1 MFPLTS
7 LVVGRLRNT
16 DGLGWQRSSLT
27 MPGLTTNISCG
38 LLSIF
43 AVTLIVPSR
52 FCGGSLISETFVL
65 TAAHCVDGASYFD
78 IMLGAHNIRASNEP
92 NRCPDLSTC
101 LLFYFSTFTWHVYV
115 SRVEIS
121 SYNGWTHPLWN
132 PNTLSDDIALIELPT
147 PAPINGYISP
157 GELFKHLPSYIC
169 QLLS

>member
-92 NRCPDLSTC
+92 NRCPDLSFV
-101 LLFYFSTFTWHVYV
+101 LLLDIHLTRLCFQGWNQFLQRMASPFVEPEHSFRWHRSHRTSYASSNQRLHFTRW
-115 SRVEIS
+115 
-121 SYNGWTHPLWN
+121 
-132 PNTLSDDIALIELPT
+132 A
-147 PAPINGYISP
+147 
-157 GELFKHLPSYIC
+157 F
-169 QLLS
+169 

>member
-1 MFPLTS
+1 MLWCWQIIFLPRVPIMFPLTS

-92 NRCPDLSTC
+92 NRCPHLSPFLVFCFTSRHS
-101 LLFYFSTFTWHVYV
+101 LDTFMFPGLKSVPTTD
-115 SRVEIS
+115 
-121 SYNGWTHPLWN
+121 GL
-132 PNTLSDDIALIELPT
+132 TLCGTRT
-147 PAPINGYISP
+147 PFQMTS
-157 GELFKHLPSYIC
+157 
-169 QLLS
+169 LS

>member
-78 IMLGAHNIRASNEP
+78 IMLGAHNIRDSNEP

-101 LLFYFSTFTWHVYV
+101 LLFYFSTFT
-115 SRVEIS
+115 
-121 SYNGWTHPLWN
+121 
-132 PNTLSDDIALIELPT
+132 
-147 PAPINGYISP
+147 
-157 GELFKHLPSYIC
+157 
-169 QLLS
+169 